1 MVWDNLKNH
10 ICGMKSY
17 GSNFSGFEFKFKNIH
32 CVVVLTIDEDELI
45 INPYAIAKL
54 FVYKNS
60 DLNNCLVIEP
70 TETNVHI
77 DGKVFDFYNFFEID
91 NTYTK
96 VNNFEWLKKTFI
108 DTTDSYIPPH
118 YESEIPS
125 TVELAISKTFL
136 INNTVDTD

>member
-10 ICGMKSY
+10 ISGMNSY
-17 GSNFSGFEFKFKNIH
+17 DSNFSGFEFKFKNIH
-32 CVVVLTIDEDELI
+32 CVVVLTIDEDELMK
-45 INPYAIAKL
+45 NSYAIAKL

-70 TETNVHI
+70 TSTNMHI
-77 DGKVFDFYNFFEID
+77 NSKVLDFYDFFEID

-108 DTTDSYIPPH
+108 DTIDSYIPTH
-118 YESEIPS
+118 FKSEIPS
-125 TVELAISKTFL
+125 NVERAISETFL
-136 INNTVDTD
+136 INNTLDTD